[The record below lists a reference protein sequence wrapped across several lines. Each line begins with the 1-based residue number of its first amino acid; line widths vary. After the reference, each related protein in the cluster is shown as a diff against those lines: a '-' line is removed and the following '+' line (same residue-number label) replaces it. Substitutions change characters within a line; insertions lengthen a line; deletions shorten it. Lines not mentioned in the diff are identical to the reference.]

1 VAERKRKAK
10 KKRITEIAGYR
21 IVRVTRL
28 RPIYITSLE
37 QLAKILDRYA
47 AAVQKSERLYYL
59 YMEKS
64 LKALENLIVYME
76 FYSTSTWNYIIFKKL
91 NGLASYLYGTYMT
104 VKLGNIS
111 PTLADILYKFLDN
124 TRRIFCKR
132 TATPTLPEKMCTK
145 GEIDTFIRWQ
155 MDMSL
160 AMLSPTDLVKA
171 RRIGFPRAFQSTLG
185 RAILFANRAAKTAD
199 SILNELGRQF
209 VSLGML
215 SLEKLKPEDQERA
228 RRMIEDTRSVILR
241 EMMLMDLTHGIAKKI
256 NEILLDAALEL
267 GMVSN
272 ALIEAMFKP
281 PRGSSSA

>member
-10 KKRITEIAGYR
+10 KEKPKEIAGYR
-21 IVRVTRL
+21 ILRVRRL

-37 QLAKILDRYA
+37 QLAQILDRYA

-59 YMEKS
+59 YMEKA
-64 LKALENLIVYME
+64 LKALQNLIVYME
-76 FYSTSTWNYIIFKKL
+76 YYSMNTWNYIIFKKL
-91 NGLASYLYGTYMT
+91 SGLASYLYSTYMAL
-104 VKLGNIS
+104 KLGNIS
-111 PTLADILYKFLDN
+111 PTLADMLYRFLN
-124 TRRIFCKR
+124 STRGIFCKR

-145 GEIDTFIRWQ
+145 EEIDTFIKWQ

-160 AMLSPTDLVKA
+160 AMLNPTDLKQA
-171 RRIGFPRAFQSTLG
+171 QKIGFPRAFQNMLG
-185 RAILFANRAAKTAD
+185 RAILYANRAAKTAD
-199 SILNELGRQF
+199 FILNELGRQF
-209 VSLGML
+209 VSLDAL
-215 SLEKLKPEDQERA
+215 SLEKLKPEDREKA
-228 RRMIEDTRSVILR
+228 RRMIDDTKSAILR

-281 PRGSSSA
+281 PRGSSKR

>member
-1 VAERKRKAK
+1 VAERKGKAK
-10 KKRITEIAGYR
+10 KRKPKEIAGYR
-21 IVRVTRL
+21 ILRERRL

-47 AAVQKSERLYYL
+47 LAVRKSERLYYL
-59 YMEKS
+59 YMEKA

-76 FYSTSTWNYIIFKKL
+76 YYSMSTWNYIIFRKL

-111 PTLADILYKFLDN
+111 PTLADMLYKFLDN

-145 GEIDTFIRWQ
+145 TEIDTFIRWQ

-160 AMLSPTDLVKA
+160 AMLSPADLEKA
-171 RRIGFPRAFQSTLG
+171 RRIGFPRAFQSALG

-209 VSLGML
+209 VSLDTL
-215 SLEKLKPEDQERA
+215 SLEKLSPKDQERA
-228 RRMIEDTRSVILR
+228 RRMIEDTKSLMLR

-267 GMVSN
+267 GMVSD

-281 PRGSSSA
+281 PRSSSSA

>member
-1 VAERKRKAK
+1 
-10 KKRITEIAGYR
+10 
-21 IVRVTRL
+21 
-28 RPIYITSLE
+28 
-37 QLAKILDRYA
+37 
-47 AAVQKSERLYYL
+47 
-59 YMEKS
+59 MEKS

-76 FYSTSTWNYIIFKKL
+76 YYSTSTWNYIIFRKL

-111 PTLADILYKFLDN
+111 PTLADMLYKFLDN

-145 GEIDTFIRWQ
+145 EEIDTFIKWQ

-160 AMLSPTDLVKA
+160 AMLSPTDLEKA
-171 RRIGFPRAFQSTLG
+171 RRIGFPKAFQSALG

-199 SILNELGRQF
+199 SLLNELGRQF
-209 VSLGML
+209 VSLDML
-215 SLEKLKPEDQERA
+215 SLEKLSPEDQEKA
-228 RRMIEDTRSVILR
+228 RRMIEDTKSVILR

-267 GMVSN
+267 GMASD

>member
-10 KKRITEIAGYR
+10 KEKPKEIAGYR
-21 IVRVTRL
+21 ILRERRL
-28 RPIYITSLE
+28 RPIYITSLG
-37 QLAKILDRYA
+37 QLAKILDNYA
-47 AAVQKSERLYYL
+47 LAVQKSERLYYL

-76 FYSTSTWNYIIFKKL
+76 YYSTSTWNYIIFRKL

-104 VKLGNIS
+104 IKLGNIS
-111 PTLADILYKFLDN
+111 PTLADMLYRFLN
-124 TRRIFCKR
+124 STRSIFCKR

-145 GEIDTFIRWQ
+145 TEIDTFIKWQ

-160 AMLSPTDLVKA
+160 AMLNPTDLKKA
-171 RRIGFPRAFQSTLG
+171 KRIGFPRAFQSALG
-185 RAILFANRAAKTAD
+185 RTILFANRAAKTAD
-199 SILNELGRQF
+199 SLLNELGRQF

-215 SLEKLKPEDQERA
+215 SLEKLSPEDQERA

-267 GMVSN
+267 GMASD

-281 PRGSSSA
+281 PRGSSKG

>member
-1 VAERKRKAK
+1 VAEEKRKARKRKAK
-10 KKRITEIAGYR
+10 ETARYR
-21 IVRVTRL
+21 ILRVRRL
-28 RPIYITSLE
+28 KPIYITSLE
-37 QLAKILDRYA
+37 QLAQILDRYA

-59 YMEKS
+59 YMEKA

-76 FYSTSTWNYIIFKKL
+76 RYSTSTWNYIVFKKL
-91 NGLASYLYGTYMT
+91 NGLASYLYGIYMT

-111 PTLADILYKFLDN
+111 PTLAEILYKFLDN

-145 GEIDTFIRWQ
+145 TEIDTFIKWQ

-160 AMLSPTDLVKA
+160 AMLSPADLIQA
-171 RRIGFPRAFQSTLG
+171 QRIGFPKAFQSALG

-209 VSLGML
+209 VSLDTL
-215 SLEKLKPEDQERA
+215 SLERLKPEDREKA
-228 RRMIEDTRSVILR
+228 RRMIDDTRSVMLR
-241 EMMLMDLTHGIAKKI
+241 EMMLMDLTQGIAKKI

-267 GMVSN
+267 GMVSD
-272 ALIEAMFKP
+272 ALIEAMFKQ
-281 PRGSSSA
+281 PRSSSSA

>member
-10 KKRITEIAGYR
+10 KGKPKEIAEYR
-21 IVRVTRL
+21 IVRVRRI

-37 QLAKILDRYA
+37 QLAQILDRYA

-59 YMEKS
+59 YMEKA
-64 LKALENLIVYME
+64 LKALQNLIVYME
-76 FYSTSTWNYIIFKKL
+76 YYSMNTWNYIVFKKL
-91 NGLASYLYGTYMT
+91 SGLASYLYSTYMT

-111 PTLADILYKFLDN
+111 PTLADMIYKFLDN

-145 GEIDTFIRWQ
+145 EEIDTFIKWQ

-160 AMLSPTDLVKA
+160 AMLNPTDLKQA
-171 RRIGFPRAFQSTLG
+171 RRIGFPRAFQSALG

-209 VSLGML
+209 ISLDVL
-215 SLEKLKPEDQERA
+215 SLEKLSPKDQEKA
-228 RRMIEDTRSVILR
+228 RRMIEDTKSVMLR

-267 GMVSN
+267 GIVSN

>member
-10 KKRITEIAGYR
+10 KGKPKEIAGYR
-21 IVRVTRL
+21 IVRERRL

-76 FYSTSTWNYIIFKKL
+76 YYSTSTWNYIIFRKL

-111 PTLADILYKFLDN
+111 PTLADMLYRFLDN

-145 GEIDTFIRWQ
+145 TEIDTFTKWQ

-160 AMLSPTDLVKA
+160 AMLSPADLIQA
-171 RRIGFPRAFQSTLG
+171 REIGFPKAFQSALG

-199 SILNELGRQF
+199 FILNELGRQF
-209 VSLGML
+209 ISLDTL
-215 SLEKLKPEDQERA
+215 SLEKLKPEDREKA
-228 RRMIEDTRSVILR
+228 RRMIDDTKSVILR

-267 GMVSN
+267 GIVSN
-272 ALIEAMFKP
+272 ALIEAMFKQ

>member
-1 VAERKRKAK
+1 MAEKKKKAK
-10 KKRITEIAGYR
+10 KGKPKEIAGYR
-21 IVRVTRL
+21 IVKVKRIK
-28 RPIYITSLE
+28 PIYITSLE
-37 QLAKILDRYA
+37 QLAQILDRYA

-59 YMEKS
+59 YMEKA

-76 FYSTSTWNYIIFKKL
+76 RYSTSTWNYIVFKKL
-91 NGLASYLYGTYMT
+91 NGLASYLYGIYMT

-111 PTLADILYKFLDN
+111 PTLAEILYKFLDN

-145 GEIDTFIRWQ
+145 TEIDTFIKWQ

-160 AMLSPTDLVKA
+160 AMLSPADLIQAQRV
-171 RRIGFPRAFQSTLG
+171 GFPRAFQSALG

-209 VSLGML
+209 VSLDTL
-215 SLEKLKPEDQERA
+215 SLERLKPEDREKA
-228 RRMIEDTRSVILR
+228 RRMIDDTRSVMLR
-241 EMMLMDLTHGIAKKI
+241 EMMLMDLTQGIAKKI

-267 GMVSN
+267 GMVSD
-272 ALIEAMFKP
+272 ALIEAMFKQ
-281 PRGSSSA
+281 PRSSSSA

>member
-1 VAERKRKAK
+1 
-10 KKRITEIAGYR
+10 
-21 IVRVTRL
+21 
-28 RPIYITSLE
+28 
-37 QLAKILDRYA
+37 
-47 AAVQKSERLYYL
+47 
-59 YMEKS
+59 MEKA

-76 FYSTSTWNYIIFKKL
+76 RYSTSTWNYIIFRKL

-111 PTLADILYKFLDN
+111 PTLADILYRFLDN

-145 GEIDTFIRWQ
+145 SEIDTFIKWQ
-155 MDMSL
+155 MDMNL
-160 AMLSPTDLVKA
+160 TMLSPADLIQA
-171 RRIGFPRAFQSTLG
+171 QEIGFPKAFQSALG

-199 SILNELGRQF
+199 FILNELGRQF
-209 VSLGML
+209 VSLDTL
-215 SLEKLKPEDQERA
+215 SLERLSPDEQEKA
-228 RRMIEDTRSVILR
+228 RRMIEDTKSLLLR

-267 GMVSN
+267 GMASD

>member
-1 VAERKRKAK
+1 
-10 KKRITEIAGYR
+10 
-21 IVRVTRL
+21 
-28 RPIYITSLE
+28 
-37 QLAKILDRYA
+37 
-47 AAVQKSERLYYL
+47 
-59 YMEKS
+59 MEKA

-76 FYSTSTWNYIIFKKL
+76 YYSMSTWNYIIFRKL

-111 PTLADILYKFLDN
+111 PTLADMLYKFLDN

-145 GEIDTFIRWQ
+145 TEIDTFIRWQ

-160 AMLSPTDLVKA
+160 AMLSPADLEKA
-171 RRIGFPRAFQSTLG
+171 RRIGFPRAFQSALG

-209 VSLGML
+209 VSLDTL
-215 SLEKLKPEDQERA
+215 SLEKLSPKDQERA
-228 RRMIEDTRSVILR
+228 RRMIEDTKSLMLR

-267 GMVSN
+267 GMVSD

-281 PRGSSSA
+281 PRSSSSA

>member
-10 KKRITEIAGYR
+10 KEKPKEIAGYR
-21 IVRVTRL
+21 ILRERRL
-28 RPIYITSLE
+28 RPIYITSLG
-37 QLAKILDRYA
+37 QLAKILDNYA
-47 AAVQKSERLYYL
+47 LAVQKSERLYYL

-76 FYSTSTWNYIIFKKL
+76 YYSTSTWNYIIFRKL

-111 PTLADILYKFLDN
+111 PTLADMLYKFLDN

-145 GEIDTFIRWQ
+145 EEIDTFIKWQ

-160 AMLSPTDLVKA
+160 AMLSPTDLEKA
-171 RRIGFPRAFQSTLG
+171 RRIGFPKAFQSALG

-199 SILNELGRQF
+199 SLLNELGRQF
-209 VSLGML
+209 VSLDML
-215 SLEKLKPEDQERA
+215 SLEKLSPEDQEKA
-228 RRMIEDTRSVILR
+228 RRMIEDTKSVILR

-267 GMVSN
+267 GMASD

>member
-1 VAERKRKAK
+1 VAERKRKAR
-10 KKRITEIAGYR
+10 KRKTKEIAGYK
-21 IVRVTRL
+21 ILKVRRL

-47 AAVQKSERLYYL
+47 VAVRKSEGLYYL
-59 YMEKS
+59 YMEKA

-76 FYSTSTWNYIIFKKL
+76 FYSTSTWNYIVFKKL
-91 NGLASYLYGTYMT
+91 NGLASYLYGVYMT

-111 PTLADILYKFLDN
+111 PTLAEILYKFLDN

-145 GEIDTFIRWQ
+145 EEIDTFIRWQ

-160 AMLSPTDLVKA
+160 AMLSPADLEKA
-171 RRIGFPRAFQSTLG
+171 RRIGFPRAFQSALG

-199 SILNELGRQF
+199 SLLEELGRQF
-209 VSLGML
+209 VSLGAL
-215 SLEKLKPEDQERA
+215 SLEKLKPEDREKA
-228 RRMIEDTRSVILR
+228 RRMIDDTRDVILR

-267 GMVSN
+267 GMASD

-281 PRGSSSA
+281 PRGSSKG

>member
-1 VAERKRKAK
+1 MAERKRKAK
-10 KKRITEIAGYR
+10 KGKPKEIAGYR
-21 IVRVTRL
+21 IVRERRL

-76 FYSTSTWNYIIFKKL
+76 YYSTSTWNYIIFRKL

-111 PTLADILYKFLDN
+111 PTLADMLYRFLDN

-145 GEIDTFIRWQ
+145 TEIDTFTKWQ

-160 AMLSPTDLVKA
+160 AMLSPADLIQA
-171 RRIGFPRAFQSTLG
+171 REIGFPKAFQSALG

-199 SILNELGRQF
+199 FILNELGRQF
-209 VSLGML
+209 ISLDTL
-215 SLEKLKPEDQERA
+215 SLEKLKPEDREKA
-228 RRMIEDTRSVILR
+228 RRMIDDTKSVILR

-267 GMVSN
+267 GIVSN
-272 ALIEAMFKP
+272 ALIEAMFKQ

>member
-1 VAERKRKAK
+1 MAERKRKAK
-10 KKRITEIAGYR
+10 KGKVKEIAGYR
-21 IVRVTRL
+21 IVKVKRIK
-28 RPIYITSLE
+28 PIYITSLE
-37 QLAKILDRYA
+37 QLAKVLDEYA
-47 AAVQKSERLYYL
+47 VAVRKSERYYYL
-59 YMEKS
+59 YMEKA
-64 LKALENLIVYME
+64 LKALENLVVYME
-76 FYSTSTWNYIIFKKL
+76 YYSTSTWNYIIFKKL

-111 PTLADILYKFLDN
+111 PTLADMLYRFLDN

-145 GEIDTFIRWQ
+145 TEIDTFTKWQ

-160 AMLSPTDLVKA
+160 AMLSPADLIQA
-171 RRIGFPRAFQSTLG
+171 REIGFPKAFQSALG

-199 SILNELGRQF
+199 FILNELGRQF
-209 VSLGML
+209 ISLDTL
-215 SLEKLKPEDQERA
+215 SLEKLKPEDREKA
-228 RRMIEDTRSVILR
+228 RRMIDDTKSVILR

-267 GMVSN
+267 GIVSN
-272 ALIEAMFKP
+272 ALIEAMFKQ

>member
-1 VAERKRKAK
+1 VAERKRKARK
-10 KKRITEIAGYR
+10 EKPKEIAGYR
-21 IVRVTRL
+21 ILKERRL
-28 RPIYITSLE
+28 RPIYITSLG
-37 QLAKILDRYA
+37 QLAKILDNYA
-47 AAVQKSERLYYL
+47 LAVQKSERLYYL

-76 FYSTSTWNYIIFKKL
+76 YYSTSTWNYIIFRKL

-104 VKLGNIS
+104 IKLGNIS
-111 PTLADILYKFLDN
+111 PTLADMLYRFLN
-124 TRRIFCKR
+124 STRSIFCKR

-145 GEIDTFIRWQ
+145 TEIDTFIKWQ

-160 AMLSPTDLVKA
+160 AMLSPTDLKKA
-171 RRIGFPRAFQSTLG
+171 KRIGFPRAFQSALG

-199 SILNELGRQF
+199 SLLNELGRQF

-215 SLEKLKPEDQERA
+215 SLEKLSPEDQERA

-241 EMMLMDLTHGIAKKI
+241 EMMLMDITHGIAKKI

-267 GMVSN
+267 GMASD

-281 PRGSSSA
+281 PRGSSKG

>member
-1 VAERKRKAK
+1 MSERKK
-10 KKRITEIAGYR
+10 KTKKEKPKEIAEYR
-21 IVRVTRL
+21 ILRVRRL

-37 QLAKILDRYA
+37 QLAQILDRYA

-59 YMEKS
+59 YMEKA

-76 FYSTSTWNYIIFKKL
+76 RYSTSTWNYIVFKKL
-91 NGLASYLYGTYMT
+91 SGLASYLYGIYMT

-111 PTLADILYKFLDN
+111 PTLADMLYKFLDN

-145 GEIDTFIRWQ
+145 TEIDTFVRWQ

-160 AMLSPTDLVKA
+160 AMLSPADLIQA
-171 RRIGFPRAFQSTLG
+171 QRIGFPKAFQSALG

-199 SILNELGRQF
+199 SLLNELGRQF
-209 VSLGML
+209 VSLDTL
-215 SLEKLKPEDQERA
+215 SLERLKPEDREKA

-267 GMVSN
+267 GMVSD

-281 PRGSSSA
+281 PRSSSSA

>member
-10 KKRITEIAGYR
+10 KGKPKEIAGYR
-21 IVRVTRL
+21 IVRVRRL
-28 RPIYITSLE
+28 KPIYITSLE

-47 AAVQKSERLYYL
+47 VAVRKPERLYYL
-59 YMEKS
+59 YMKKA

-76 FYSTSTWNYIIFKKL
+76 YYSTSTWNYIIFKKL
-91 NGLASYLYGTYMT
+91 NGLASYLYGTYMA

-111 PTLADILYKFLDN
+111 PTLADMLYRFLDN

-145 GEIDTFIRWQ
+145 AEIDTFIKWQ

-160 AMLSPTDLVKA
+160 AMLSPADLIQA
-171 RRIGFPRAFQSTLG
+171 REIGFPKAFQSALG

-199 SILNELGRQF
+199 FILNELGRQF
-209 VSLGML
+209 ISLDTL
-215 SLEKLKPEDQERA
+215 SLEKLRPEDREKA
-228 RRMIEDTRSVILR
+228 RRMIDDTKSVILR

-267 GMVSN
+267 GIVSN
-272 ALIEAMFKP
+272 ALIEAMFKQ

>member
-1 VAERKRKAK
+1 MAERKRKAK
-10 KKRITEIAGYR
+10 KEKPKEIAGYR
-21 IVRVTRL
+21 ILRERRL
-28 RPIYITSLE
+28 RPIYITSLG
-37 QLAKILDRYA
+37 QLAKILDNYA
-47 AAVQKSERLYYL
+47 LAVQKSERLYYL

-76 FYSTSTWNYIIFKKL
+76 YYSTSTWNYIIFRKL

-111 PTLADILYKFLDN
+111 PTLADMLYKFLDN

-145 GEIDTFIRWQ
+145 EEIDTFIKWQ

-160 AMLSPTDLVKA
+160 AMLSPTDLEKA
-171 RRIGFPRAFQSTLG
+171 RRIGFPKAFQSALG

-199 SILNELGRQF
+199 SLLNELGRQF
-209 VSLGML
+209 VSLDML
-215 SLEKLKPEDQERA
+215 SLEKLSPEDQEKA
-228 RRMIEDTRSVILR
+228 RRMIEDTKSVILR

-267 GMVSN
+267 GMASD

>member
-1 VAERKRKAK
+1 VAERKRKARK
-10 KKRITEIAGYR
+10 EKPKEIAGYR
-21 IVRVTRL
+21 ILKERRL
-28 RPIYITSLE
+28 RPIYITSLG
-37 QLAKILDRYA
+37 QLAKILDNYA
-47 AAVQKSERLYYL
+47 LAVQKSERLYYL

-76 FYSTSTWNYIIFKKL
+76 YYSTSTWNYIIFRKL

-104 VKLGNIS
+104 VKLSNIS
-111 PTLADILYKFLDN
+111 PTLADILYKFLDD

-132 TATPTLPEKMCTK
+132 TAMPTLPEKMCTK
-145 GEIDTFIRWQ
+145 AEIDTFIKWQ

-160 AMLSPTDLVKA
+160 AMLNPTDLKQA
-171 RRIGFPRAFQSTLG
+171 KRIGFPRAFQSALG

-199 SILNELGRQF
+199 SLLNELGRQF

-215 SLEKLKPEDQERA
+215 SLEKLSPEDQERA

-241 EMMLMDLTHGIAKKI
+241 EMMLMDITHGIAKKI

-267 GMVSN
+267 GMASD

-281 PRGSSSA
+281 PRGSSKG

>member
-1 VAERKRKAK
+1 VAEKKKKAK
-10 KKRITEIAGYR
+10 KGKPKEIAGYR
-21 IVRVTRL
+21 IVKVKRIK
-28 RPIYITSLE
+28 PIYITSLE
-37 QLAKILDRYA
+37 QLAQILDRYA

-59 YMEKS
+59 YMEKA

-76 FYSTSTWNYIIFKKL
+76 RYSTSTWNYIVFKKL
-91 NGLASYLYGTYMT
+91 NGLASYLYGIYMT

-145 GEIDTFIRWQ
+145 AEIDTFIRWQ

-160 AMLSPTDLVKA
+160 AMLSPADLIQAQRV
-171 RRIGFPRAFQSTLG
+171 GFPRAFQSALG

-209 VSLGML
+209 VSLDTL
-215 SLEKLKPEDQERA
+215 SLERLKPEDREKA
-228 RRMIEDTRSVILR
+228 RRMIDDTRSVILR

-267 GMVSN
+267 GMVSA
-272 ALIEAMFKP
+272 ALIEAMFKQK
-281 PRGSSSA
+281 RGSSSA

>member
-1 VAERKRKAK
+1 MSERKRKTK
-10 KKRITEIAGYR
+10 KEKPKEIAGYKILRVRR
-21 IVRVTRL
+21 I

-37 QLAKILDRYA
+37 QLAKILDSYA
-47 AAVQKSERLYYL
+47 LAVQKSERLYYL

-76 FYSTSTWNYIIFKKL
+76 YYSTSTWNYIIFRKL

-104 VKLGNIS
+104 IKLGNIS
-111 PTLADILYKFLDN
+111 PTLADMLYRFLN
-124 TRRIFCKR
+124 STRSIFCKR

-145 GEIDTFIRWQ
+145 TEIDTFIKWQ

-160 AMLSPTDLVKA
+160 AMLNPTDLKKA
-171 RRIGFPRAFQSTLG
+171 KRIGFPRAFQSALG

-199 SILNELGRQF
+199 SLLNELGRQF

-215 SLEKLKPEDQERA
+215 SLEKLSPEDQERA

-241 EMMLMDLTHGIAKKI
+241 EMMLMDITHGIAKKI

-267 GMVSN
+267 GMASD

-281 PRGSSSA
+281 PRGSSKG

>member
-1 VAERKRKAK
+1 VAERKRKARK
-10 KKRITEIAGYR
+10 EKVKETTRYR
-21 IVRVTRL
+21 ILRVKEI

-37 QLAKILDRYA
+37 QLAQILDRYA

-59 YMEKS
+59 YMEKA

-76 FYSTSTWNYIIFKKL
+76 RYSTSTWNYIVFKKL
-91 NGLASYLYGTYMT
+91 NGLASYLYGIYMT

-111 PTLADILYKFLDN
+111 PTLAEILYKFLDN

-145 GEIDTFIRWQ
+145 TEIDTFIKWQ

-160 AMLSPTDLVKA
+160 AMLSPADLIQAQRV
-171 RRIGFPRAFQSTLG
+171 GFPKAFQSALG

-209 VSLGML
+209 VSLDTL
-215 SLEKLKPEDQERA
+215 SLERLKPEDREKA
-228 RRMIEDTRSVILR
+228 RRMIDDTRSVMLR
-241 EMMLMDLTHGIAKKI
+241 EMMLMDLTQGIAKKI

-267 GMVSN
+267 GMVSD
-272 ALIEAMFKP
+272 ALIEAMFKQ
-281 PRGSSSA
+281 PRSSSSA

>member
-10 KKRITEIAGYR
+10 REKPKEIAGYR
-21 IVRVTRL
+21 ILRERRL

-76 FYSTSTWNYIIFKKL
+76 YYSTSTWNYIIFRKL

-111 PTLADILYKFLDN
+111 PTLADMLYRFLN
-124 TRRIFCKR
+124 STRRIFCKR

-145 GEIDTFIRWQ
+145 EEIDTFIKWQ

-160 AMLSPTDLVKA
+160 AMLSPTDLKKA
-171 RRIGFPRAFQSTLG
+171 KRIGFPRAFQSALG

-199 SILNELGRQF
+199 SLLNELGRQF

-215 SLEKLKPEDQERA
+215 SLEKLSPEDQERA

-241 EMMLMDLTHGIAKKI
+241 EMMLMDITHGIAKKI

-267 GMVSN
+267 GMASD

-281 PRGSSSA
+281 PRGSSKG

>member
-1 VAERKRKAK
+1 VAERKRKARK
-10 KKRITEIAGYR
+10 EKPKEIAGYR
-21 IVRVTRL
+21 ILRERRL
-28 RPIYITSLE
+28 RPIYITSLG
-37 QLAKILDRYA
+37 QLAKILDNYA
-47 AAVQKSERLYYL
+47 LAVQKSERLYYL

-76 FYSTSTWNYIIFKKL
+76 YYSTSTWNYIIFRKL

-104 VKLGNIS
+104 IKLGNIS
-111 PTLADILYKFLDN
+111 PTLADMLYRFLN
-124 TRRIFCKR
+124 STRGIFCKR

-145 GEIDTFIRWQ
+145 EELDTFTKWQ

-160 AMLSPTDLVKA
+160 AMLSPTDLKKA
-171 RRIGFPRAFQSTLG
+171 KRIGFPRAFQSALG

-199 SILNELGRQF
+199 SLLNELGRQF

-215 SLEKLKPEDQERA
+215 SLEKLSPEDQERA

-267 GMVSN
+267 GMASD

-281 PRGSSSA
+281 PRGSSKG

>member
-10 KKRITEIAGYR
+10 KEKPKEIAGYR
-21 IVRVTRL
+21 ILRERRL
-28 RPIYITSLE
+28 RPIYITSLG
-37 QLAKILDRYA
+37 QLAKILDNYA
-47 AAVQKSERLYYL
+47 LAVQKSERLYYL

-76 FYSTSTWNYIIFKKL
+76 YYSTSTWNYIIFRKL

-104 VKLGNIS
+104 IKLGNIS
-111 PTLADILYKFLDN
+111 PTLADMLYRFLN
-124 TRRIFCKR
+124 STRSIFCKR

-145 GEIDTFIRWQ
+145 TEIDTFIKWQ

-160 AMLSPTDLVKA
+160 AMLNPTDLKKA
-171 RRIGFPRAFQSTLG
+171 KRIGFPRAFQSALG

-199 SILNELGRQF
+199 SLLNELGRQF

-215 SLEKLKPEDQERA
+215 SLEKLSPEDQERA

-241 EMMLMDLTHGIAKKI
+241 EMMLMDITHGIAKKI

-267 GMVSN
+267 GMASD

-281 PRGSSSA
+281 PRGSSKG